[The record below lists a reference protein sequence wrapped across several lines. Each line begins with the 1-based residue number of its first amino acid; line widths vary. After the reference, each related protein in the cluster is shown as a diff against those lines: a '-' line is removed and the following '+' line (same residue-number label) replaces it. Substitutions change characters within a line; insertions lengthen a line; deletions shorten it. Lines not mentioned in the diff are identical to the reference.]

1 MNYDELKKVLSR
13 MAYTLCSLCLKLK
26 TSYGVTKNLVMVQI
40 ELAIIRAI
48 AKRLRGIRKQFNL
61 YRSKMELL
69 YPK

>member
-13 MAYTLCSLCLKLK
+13 MAYTLCLKWK
-26 TSYGVTKNLVMVQI
+26 TSYSVTKNLVMVQI
-40 ELAIIRAI
+40 EFAIIRAV